1 MCGHAP
7 KVVGDEYE
15 TPDLADLIE
24 GMKKFPRYDLALE
37 AGVAVVINIRIWA
50 TRGKWQHGG

>member
-15 TPDLADLIE
+15 TQEIIDLFEA
-24 GMKKFPRYDLALE
+24 MKKFPRYDIE
-37 AGVAVVINIRIWA
+37 PTVVRA
-50 TRGKWQHGG
+50 PDETD